1 MNEKAWKDTEQNHF
15 YLYQVKNGLIVGQIY
30 NLAHT
35 KVWGAKINVF
45 PNEEIYLGQYITA
58 DFAKRATE
66 EYWEIQERTLL
77 E

>member
-1 MNEKAWKDTEQNHF
+1 MKEKAWKDTEQNHL
-15 YLYQVKNGLIVGQIY
+15 YLYQVKNGLIIGQVY

-45 PNEEIYLGQYITA
+45 PNEEKYLGQYVSV